1 MASAD
6 LRIIRRPTYRG
17 FELTGWQVAVAWA
30 FIFLAATFDT
40 GFAWQYRAGI
50 PEWELNPVACWCFR
64 WFGAGGVVGL
74 KVLTHA
80 FAFSVIGYSGL
91 YGPRGLF
98 ARATL
103 AVLAVY
109 AVLSTHYLLGMAN
122 LW

>member
-1 MASAD
+1 MAVGPPRLHEKRGQTNKPVRGQKGSPRLQASRAMASAD

-64 WFGAGGVVGL
+64 GFGAAGVVGL
-74 KVLTHA
+74 KVLTH
-80 FAFSVIGYSGL
+80 
-91 YGPRGLF
+91 
-98 ARATL
+98 
-103 AVLAVY
+103 
-109 AVLSTHYLLGMAN
+109 
-122 LW
+122 